1 MPVELNSPVWH
12 DLQRADVISR
22 CLTRLAKRFKMER
35 IEAMVAGPHTG
46 RLYKPQLG
54 GPGTG
59 FQRFHQASARGQH
72 PAPDTT
78 NLINSVEDL
87 KLAMLQH
94 AVYVDDAKAP
104 YGKWLQ
110 DPDVLDR
117 PIATLI
123 DAELFLESPMAKVD
137 LEKAKVELA
146 NGITGETL

>member
-1 MPVELNSPVWH
+1 MPVDLNSPVWI
-12 DLQRADVISR
+12 DPQRLDVVSR
-22 CLTRLAKRFKMER
+22 CLTRLAKRFKAQQVQ
-35 IEAMVAGPHTG
+35 AMVAGPHTG
-46 RLYKPQLG
+46 VNYKKAG
-54 GPGTG
+54 AEG
-59 FQRFHQASARGQH
+59 FQRFHRASARGER

-87 KLAMLQH
+87 KLASLQH

-117 PIATLI
+117 PIATKA
-123 DAELFLESPMAKVD
+123 DAEAFMQSPEAKNE
-137 LEKAKVELA
+137 LNKAKNELS